1 MRALSEST
9 ENANFSSWPWSSQ
22 DGEKTVNIEEAVSSE
37 ANQNSVKI
45 WRGHGSFAGFGVE
58 VPDGDVEGFEKGG
71 VIEGWVEDR

>member
-1 MRALSEST
+1 M
-9 ENANFSSWPWSSQ
+9 
-22 DGEKTVNIEEAVSSE
+22 NIEEAVSSE

-71 VIEGWVEDR
+71 VIEG